1 MYAGDIWEGF
11 LEEGETKL
19 DPEDKLEEKSMQE
32 GRSTP

>member
-1 MYAGDIWEGF
+1 M
-11 LEEGETKL
+11 LETSGRAAWRRGKTKL